1 MPTSPSVNPRP
12 DFSLDFHKRRDDLFE
27 AIRRLGSYRTALS
40 GYAGGNTAAAGTA
53 AMTGAGNLSA
63 LSIEARE
70 HVRKDAR
77 RIAFKSRLPEIAEDL
92 EIEGIATYG
101 RRSAGDPFDVD
112 SQGTDRNRAWNAM
125 WNLARRKMRR
135 RFHGSVDL
143 MASYRL
149 HEEGRSFTGVERPDL
164 DLLEEVISAL
174 PDRGRRIAR
183 AVLIQNITQEVVAAE
198 MGISQGTVSRCLN
211 QCIPVIAQ
219 KYLERSA

>member
-1 MPTSPSVNPRP
+1 M
-12 DFSLDFHKRRDDLFE
+12 
-27 AIRRLGSYRTALS
+27 
-40 GYAGGNTAAAGTA
+40 A
-53 AMTGAGNLSA
+53 AMTTTGNLSV
-63 LSIEARE
+63 LSVEARE
-70 HVRKDAR
+70 HIRKDAR

-92 EIEGIATYG
+92 EIEGIAAYV
-101 RRSAGDPFDVD
+101 RRPADDPSDVD
-112 SQGTDRNRAWNAM
+112 SQGTARNRAWNAM

-149 HEEGRSFTGVERPDL
+149 HEEGRSFAGAERPDL
-164 DLLEEVISAL
+164 DLLEEVMSAL
-174 PDRGRRIAR
+174 PDRGKRIAR
-183 AVLIQNITQEVVAAE
+183 AVFIQNMTQEAVAAE

>member
-1 MPTSPSVNPRP
+1 M
-12 DFSLDFHKRRDDLFE
+12 
-27 AIRRLGSYRTALS
+27 TA
-40 GYAGGNTAAAGTA
+40 T
-53 AMTGAGNLSA
+53 GNLSR
-63 LSIEARE
+63 LSIDARE
-70 HVRKDAR
+70 RVRKDAR

-92 EIEGIATYG
+92 EIEGIASYDRG
-101 RRSAGDPFDVD
+101 SAGGPLDAD
-112 SQGTDRNRAWNAM
+112 SQGTSRNRAWNAM

-149 HEEGRSFTGVERPDL
+149 HEEGRSFGGTERPDL
-164 DLLEEVISAL
+164 ELLEEVMSAL
-174 PDRGRRIAR
+174 PGRGKRIAR
-183 AVLIQNITQEVVAAE
+183 AVFIQNMTQETVAAE